1 MTTHVVDTDTGEVV
15 DRAPAVR
22 APGPMTVVDVAAQC
36 RSVEVWAEHCDSIDE
51 LREADHRLAAIG
63 EYVKRTSTEG
73 RAKVEAARR
82 RLELRIGQLLGPTT
96 PGQRHDQEPSL
107 ANEGSDDLT
116 PNERSQF
123 RKMADHPDVVDA
135 VIDDSTDATPASRR
149 RVLDEIGKAK
159 HTPEPVDIRE
169 ARERAEADQRAA
181 ARIVAAVAT
190 LTRFASTDRRAEVL
204 ALLPVET
211 VDVLEAITATLTV
224 ATQEQAS

>member
-1 MTTHVVDTDTGEVV
+1 MTVVDIATGEIIN
-15 DRAPAVR
+15 RAPAVHTP
-22 APGPMTVVDVAAQC
+22 APMTVVDVAAQC
-36 RSVEVWAEHCDSIDE
+36 RTIETWATRCDSIDE

-63 EYVKRTSTEG
+63 EYVKRTSIEG

-82 RLELRIGQLLGPTT
+82 RLEQRIGQLLGSATI
-96 PGQRHDQEPSL
+96 GAHSS
-107 ANEGSDDLT
+107 ASEGGDLT
-116 PNERSQF
+116 ANERSQF
-123 RKMADHPDVVDA
+123 RKLADHPDIVDA

-190 LTRFASTDRRAEVL
+190 LTRFAGTDRRAEVL

>member
-1 MTTHVVDTDTGEVV
+1 VTLHVVDTDTGEVV

-135 VIDDSTDATPASRR
+135 VIDESDDASPASRR

-159 HTPEPVDIRE
+159 HTPPPPETDAERE
-169 ARERAEADQRAA
+169 ARERAEGIRRSVERVRQGLRYWDQLFHLADNVQRDAILA
-181 ARIVAAVAT
+181 ELTDVERAR
-190 LTRFASTDRRAEVL
+190 LTDIEEV
-204 ALLPVET
+204 
-211 VDVLEAITATLTV
+211 IHG
-224 ATQEQAS
+224 

>member
-1 MTTHVVDTDTGEVV
+1 MTLHVVDTDTGEVV

-82 RLELRIGQLLGPTT
+82 RLELRIGQLLGAAEPTAG
-96 PGQRHDQEPSL
+96 PGRGKASL
-107 ANEGSDDLT
+107 ADDGLSR
-116 PNERSQF
+116 NERSQF

-135 VIDDSTDATPASRR
+135 VIDESDDASPASRR

-159 HTPEPVDIRE
+159 HTPPPPETDAERE
-169 ARERAEADQRAA
+169 ARERAEGIRRSAERVRQGLRYWDQLFHLADNVQRDAILA
-181 ARIVAAVAT
+181 ELTDVERAR
-190 LTRFASTDRRAEVL
+190 LTDIEEV
-204 ALLPVET
+204 
-211 VDVLEAITATLTV
+211 IHG
-224 ATQEQAS
+224 

>member
-1 MTTHVVDTDTGEVV
+1 MTLVDADTGEMIS
-15 DRAPAVR
+15 APPAVR
-22 APGPMTVVDVAAQC
+22 PAAPMTIVEVAAQC

-82 RLELRIGQLLGPTT
+82 RLELRIGQLLGAAKV
-96 PGQRHDQEPSL
+96 GGGDHGNQHRPSL
-107 ANEGSDDLT
+107 ANDGLT

-135 VIDDSTDATPASRR
+135 VIDDSTDESPASRR

-159 HTPEPVDIRE
+159 HAPPPPETDAERE
-169 ARERAEADQRAA
+169 ARERSEGIDRAVGRLRKALTGWDQLYRLTDNVQRDAIL
-181 ARIVAAVAT
+181 AR
-190 LTRFASTDRRAEVL
+190 LE
-204 ALLPVET
+204 PVERARLAEIEE
-211 VDVLEAITATLTV
+211 VIHG
-224 ATQEQAS
+224 

>member
-1 MTTHVVDTDTGEVV
+1 MTVIDATTGEIV
-15 DRAPAVR
+15 APVPALR
-22 APGPMTVVDVAAQC
+22 TSGPMTVELVADQC
-36 RSVEVWAEHCDSIDE
+36 RTIEVWAERCDSIDA
-51 LREADHRLAAIG
+51 LRDADAKLAAIA
-63 EYVKRTSTEG
+63 EYVKRTDVQG
-73 RAKVEAARR
+73 RAKVVAARR
-82 RLELRIGQLLGPTT
+82 RLEIRIGQLLGAREQ
-96 PGQRHDQEPSL
+96 GKRSDLSL
-107 ANEGSDDLT
+107 ASEKSDLT

-123 RKMADHPDVVDA
+123 RKLADHPDIVDA

-169 ARERAEADQRAA
+169 ARERAEDDKRAA

-190 LTRFASTDRRAEVL
+190 LTRFAGTDRRAEVL